1 MGKRVRDI
9 NDMEVQTLHS
19 DLEILKRQ
27 MDEVILL
34 LGGSAAMDYKG
45 IRAEVKELKIDVSS
59 IKEDINKM
67 KRKDADRFSI
77 KLDTL
82 PQKIAAAVAL
92 MALILTVVQNI
103 RELLKP

>member
-1 MGKRVRDI
+1 MGKRLKSMD
-9 NDMEVQTLHS
+9 DMEVQTLHS

-45 IRAEVKELKIDVSS
+45 MRAEVKELKIDVTS

-77 KLDTL
+77 KLDTI

-92 MALILTVVQNI
+92 LALILTVVQNV

>member
-1 MGKRVRDI
+1 
-9 NDMEVQTLHS
+9 MEVQTLHS

-45 IRAEVKELKIDVSS
+45 MRAEVKELKIDVTS

-77 KLDTL
+77 KLDTI

-92 MALILTVVQNI
+92 LALILTVVQNV

>member
-1 MGKRVRDI
+1 MGKRPNY
-9 NDMEVQTLHS
+9 NDMEMQTLH
-19 DLEILKRQ
+19 DDMGTLKKQ
-27 MDEVILL
+27 MSEVILL
-34 LGGSAAMDYKG
+34 LGGSAAMEYKG
-45 IRAEVKELKIDVSS
+45 IRAEVKELKIDVAS

-92 MALILTVVQNI
+92 LALILTVVQNVK
-103 RELLKP
+103 ELLKP